1 MNAPGLIEINLQ
13 RIELLFNPLDPSPP
27 PERDLA
33 REIEEFI
40 ESWAREQRADAP
52 LTLRI
57 HLRED
62 PGPAAQRELV
72 AQAVRRYFRYRAD
85 MTQREWRELRR
96 QGRRTLAIGLPF
108 LAACVAAGQ
117 LLAGPVGP
125 TLGPIL
131 RESLLV
137 GGWVAMWKPIEI
149 HLYDHLP
156 LRRRLRIQERLA
168 AAPVE
173 LLPKI

>member
-1 MNAPGLIEINLQ
+1 MSVVGLIEV
-13 RIELLFNPLDPSPP
+13 ELLRVEQLFNPLDPSPP
-27 PERDLA
+27 AERDLA

-40 ESWAREQRADAP
+40 ESWAREQHADAP
-52 LTLRI
+52 LILRI

-62 PGPAAQRELV
+62 PGPPERREL
-72 AQAVRRYFRYRAD
+72 AAHAVRRYFRYRAD
-85 MTQREWRELRR
+85 LTERERRELRR
-96 QGRRTLAIGLPF
+96 QGRGTLAIGLPF

-117 LLAGPVGP
+117 LLAGPAGP

-137 GGWVAMWKPIEI
+137 GGWVAMWKPLEI

-156 LRRRLRIQERLA
+156 LRRRLRIQRRLA
-168 AAPVE
+168 DAEVE
-173 LLPKI
+173 WFLKN